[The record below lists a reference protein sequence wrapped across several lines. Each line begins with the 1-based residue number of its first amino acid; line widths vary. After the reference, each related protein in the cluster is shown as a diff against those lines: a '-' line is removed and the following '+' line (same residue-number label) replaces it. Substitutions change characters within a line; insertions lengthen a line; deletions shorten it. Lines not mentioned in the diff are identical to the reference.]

1 MNVRRVV
8 AAAVAATAGVAGV
21 VGYVVLRDDDS
32 SADSSRDYSVDLAV
46 VGDSFIE
53 QSRDQIQA
61 LAETAGLTAD
71 VQGFGGSSICS
82 WDPQI
87 DELAADPP
95 RILVLSFAGNDIP
108 KPGNCF
114 NSTGK
119 EYGPEGTAV
128 RYRVDLD
135 DVLAMF
141 PDSQVYVVPPPP
153 IRDPPFEAQAVA
165 MRAMYREA
173 IEDHDGL
180 RVIDV
185 ATTLDP
191 DDEGFVESLP
201 CEEWDECPAS
211 GEVTLRKPDGIH
223 LTPAGAERYARAVI
237 AALD

>member
-1 MNVRRVV
+1 MNVRQVV

-21 VGYVVLRDDDS
+21 AGYVVLRDDDS
-32 SADSSRDYSVDLAV
+32 SADSPLEWSLDLAV

-53 QSRDQIQA
+53 QSRDQILA
-61 LAETAGLTAD
+61 LAEADGLRAD
-71 VQGFGGSSICS
+71 VMGFGGSAICS

-87 DELAADPP
+87 DQLAEDPP
-95 RILVLSFAGNDIP
+95 KILVLSFAGNDIP
-108 KPGNCF
+108 KPENCF
-114 NSTGK
+114 NSTDQP
-119 EYGPEGTAV
+119 YGPEGAAD
-128 RYRVDLD
+128 RYRDDLD

-153 IRDPPFEAQAVA
+153 IRDAKFEAQAVA

-180 RVIDV
+180 RLIDV

-191 DDEGFVESLP
+191 DDEGFVPTLP
-201 CEEWDECPAS
+201 CEEWDDCPAT
-211 GEVTLRKPDGIH
+211 GEVTVRKTDGIH